1 MTTTTNE
8 ISKRIKHA
16 LKNWKAECYQAV
28 SLLNSL
34 HDSLGI
40 SQEAHAI
47 RAGFKYRTF
56 RRYLQW
62 ETQPVEEYLKKLQ
75 AYLGIK

>member
-1 MTTTTNE
+1 MTTTTT
-8 ISKRIKHA
+8 KPTKGRKHA
-16 LKNWKAECYQAV
+16 VKNWKPASVKAV
-28 SLLNSL
+28 DALNTL

-62 ETQPVEEYLKKLQ
+62 ETQPVDEYLKKLQ